1 MAVKRAVPTPGD
13 RAPREGDGGAEG
25 ADARR
30 LSAVVAQLDEAAA
43 LWQDFLYAHRTIID
57 TMAKEMMR
65 DHGLPLE
72 WFDVLIHL
80 ADVPEGRLRQ
90 RTLRDRLLLSESGLS
105 RMLLRM
111 EQAGLITRSTAGED
125 KRGMEITLTA
135 KGRRAVIAAAAAH
148 IDRVQRLFTD
158 KLTRTD
164 INALARILP
173 KLPANSEK
181 SAKPSNGHRLR
192 R

>member
-1 MAVKRAVPTPGD
+1 
-13 RAPREGDGGAEG
+13 
-25 ADARR
+25 
-30 LSAVVAQLDEAAA
+30 
-43 LWQDFLYAHRTIID
+43 
-57 TMAKEMMR
+57 MR

-111 EQAGLITRSTAGED
+111 EQAGLIARSTAGED